1 MARLNF
7 ISIVSLDGYV
17 ADAEGNF
24 DWGAPDA
31 EVHGF
36 INALQRDYGT
46 LLYGR
51 RMYEVMVFW
60 ETEGDGPDEPEVS
73 REYAR
78 IWRSE
83 DKVVY
88 SRTLSDVSSTLT
100 RLEREFDP
108 DAVRRMKAEASRP
121 LAVGGAELA
130 GQALHAG
137 LVDEVHL
144 FVTPV
149 TVGGASGACPR
160 TCACGWNCWTRAPST
175 AAWSTCATA
184 SHSAP

>member
-60 ETEGDGPDEPEVS
+60 ETDGDGPHAAEVE

-78 IWRSE
+78 MWRSQ

-88 SRTLSDVSSTLT
+88 SRTLPAVSSAST

-108 DAVRRMKAEASRP
+108 DAVRRMKAEASLP

-130 GQALHAG
+130 GQALRAG

-149 TVGGASGACPR
+149 TVGGGKRCLPADLRLRLQLLDTRPFDSGVVYLRYRVA
-160 TCACGWNCWTRAPST
+160 
-175 AAWSTCATA
+175 
-184 SHSAP
+184 

>member
-24 DWGAPDA
+24 DWGTPDA

-60 ETEGDGPDEPEVS
+60 ETEGDGPDAPEFE
-73 REYAR
+73 REYALM
-78 IWRSE
+78 WRSQ

-88 SRTLSDVSSTLT
+88 SRTLSDVSSGAT

-108 DAVRRMKAEASRP
+108 DAVRRMKAGASRP

-130 GQALHAG
+130 GQALRAG

-144 FVTPV
+144 FVSPV
-149 TVGGASGACPR
+149 TVGGGKRCLPADLRLRLELLDTRPFDSGMVYLRYRVA
-160 TCACGWNCWTRAPST
+160 
-175 AAWSTCATA
+175 
-184 SHSAP
+184 

>member
-1 MARLNF
+1 MARLDY

-60 ETEGDGPDEPEVS
+60 ETEGDGPDASEVEE
-73 REYAR
+73 EYAR
-78 IWRSE
+78 IWRSQ

-88 SRTLSDVSSTLT
+88 SRTLSEVSSAAT

-108 DAVRRMKAEASRP
+108 DSVRQMKAEAGKP

-130 GQALHAG
+130 GQALREG
-137 LVDEVHL
+137 LVDQVHL
-144 FVTPV
+144 FVSPV
-149 TVGGASGACPR
+149 TVGGGKRCLPADLRLRLQLLDTRPFDSGVVYLRYRVA
-160 TCACGWNCWTRAPST
+160 
-175 AAWSTCATA
+175 
-184 SHSAP
+184 